1 MKVLFCKGQTM
12 GPISGADELLVTYA
26 TRLRGAGVNVSVLL
40 MFSQNGDAYHDRL
53 RRAGV
58 PVTGIAEGAA
68 VKAMRAGR
76 RLASRLL
83 TAIPST
89 QRLIRRGG
97 QRVSGGVAERYYTR
111 CREEIARRS
120 PDLIHV
126 LTPDPAS
133 LVFIKAGHDLGIPVL
148 YQEMGIPFH
157 PPGYESYYAHFTT
170 ALPLCTEVAA
180 LSPALA
186 EMCRAVAPPGKQVS
200 VLPVMA
206 EDFPARRVED
216 DGGSVVFGFAARA
229 ETLKGVTELME
240 AFGLARRRDEGV
252 RLYVACAGSKLDE
265 IFERAREYGAGPSFR
280 YLGVYEGPE
289 GRTDFLGRIDVLV
302 LPSYT
307 EGTPI
312 SIVEA
317 MAQGIPVVATAVG
330 GIPDMLDLD
339 AGLLVPVGDV
349 DELAGAMMRLAGDP
363 ALRAAMGRAG
373 RARYED
379 NYSPQAVLPLLL
391 ETYRRLLGRAESVPQ
406 PRHGHLTPARAC
418 GESISS

>member
-40 MFSQNGDAYHDRL
+40 MFAQNGDAYHDRL

-58 PVTGIAEGAA
+58 PVTGIVEGTA

-97 QRVSGGVAERYYTR
+97 RRVSGGVAERYYER

-133 LVFIKAGHDLGIPVL
+133 LVFIRAAHDLGIPVL
-148 YQEMGIPFH
+148 YQEVGIPFH
-157 PPGYESYYAHFTT
+157 PPGYESYYVHFTKV
-170 ALPLCTEVAA
+170 LPLCTEVAA

-186 EMCRAVAPPGKQVS
+186 EMCRAAAPPGQQVS

-206 EDFPARRVED
+206 EEFPTRRVED
-216 DGGSVVFGFAARA
+216 DDGSVVFGFAARA

-252 RLYVACAGSKLDE
+252 RLYAACAGSKLGE
-265 IFERAREYGAGPSFR
+265 MFKRAREYGGGPGFR
-280 YLGVYEGPE
+280 HSGVYEGPE
-289 GRTDFLGRIDVLV
+289 GRADFLGRIDVLV
-302 LPSYT
+302 LPSHT
-307 EGTPI
+307 EGTPM

-330 GIPDMLDLD
+330 GIPDMLGHD
-339 AGLLVPVGDV
+339 AGLLVPVGDIG
-349 DELAGAMMRLAGDP
+349 ELAGAMMRLAGDP

-373 RARYED
+373 RARYEVT
-379 NYSPQAVLPLLL
+379 YSPEAALPLLL
-391 ETYRRLLGRAESVPQ
+391 ETYQRLLDRAGSVPQ
-406 PRHGHLTPARAC
+406 LRRGHLTPARAC

>member
-53 RRAGV
+53 RRVGV

-89 QRLIRRGG
+89 QRIIRRGG
-97 QRVSGGVAERYYTR
+97 RRVSGGVAERYYAR

-133 LVFIKAGHDLGIPVL
+133 LVFIRAGHDLGVPVL

-157 PPGYESYYAHFTT
+157 PPGYESYYGHFTK

-206 EDFPARRVED
+206 EEFPTRRVED

-229 ETLKGVTELME
+229 EALKGVTELME
-240 AFGLARRRDEGV
+240 AFGLARQRDEGV
-252 RLYVACAGSKLDE
+252 RLYAACAGSKLDE
-265 IFERAREYGAGPSFR
+265 MFKRACEYGPGPSFR
-280 YLGVYEGPE
+280 HLGVYEGPE

-307 EGTPI
+307 EGTPL

-330 GIPDMLDLD
+330 GIPDMLGLD

-363 ALRAAMGRAG
+363 ALRASMGRAG
-373 RARYED
+373 RARYEET
-379 NYSPQAVLPLLL
+379 YSPQAVLPLLL
-391 ETYRRLLGRAESVPQ
+391 ETYQRLLGHAESVPQ
-406 PRHGHLTPARAC
+406 LRRA
-418 GESISS
+418 I